1 MKIMIDFAIAKAINQ
16 LGAGTFLD
24 SLTLLVSSYIFLFA
38 VFALIIAL
46 IFIRDKKRAR
56 VIVLA
61 LIIALLLHFLI
72 TGIVMKEFVA
82 NNIYFKER
90 PYVTYPNEI
99 TQIGDADTDTAFPS
113 GHVALVMVL
122 LTTLVYYYRKYWPY
136 ATLFVLFM
144 GFSRV
149 HNGMHYPSDVLFGA
163 LFGLIYSLIA
173 VKSLNCFLQKKIK
186 IPN

>member
-90 PYVTYPNEI
+90 PYVAYPNEI
-99 TQIGDADTDTAFPS
+99 IQIGTADTDTAFPS
-113 GHVALVMVL
+113 GHVALTAGILTVL
-122 LTTLVYYYRKYWPY
+122 IFYYRKYWLY
-136 ATLFVLFM
+136 AVLSILIM
-144 GFSRV
+144 GFSRI

-163 LFGLIYSLIA
+163 LFGIAYGLSAIYISR
-173 VKSLNCFLQKKIK
+173 KFL
-186 IPN
+186 